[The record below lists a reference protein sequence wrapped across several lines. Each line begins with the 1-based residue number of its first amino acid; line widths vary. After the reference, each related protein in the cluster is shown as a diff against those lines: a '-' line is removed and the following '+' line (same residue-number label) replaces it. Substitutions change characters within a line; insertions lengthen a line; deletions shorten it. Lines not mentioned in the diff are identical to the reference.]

1 MSLHFLINISSDTE
15 NLYGVRFFTS
25 FFKNNDH
32 CSVTLFH
39 ICRLDS
45 KDSSASLLE
54 IWKKPDAS
62 LEGMLAEGARQA
74 LDRARR
80 NLEDASVDIREMKT
94 KTVQERYGK
103 VRDILCEGS
112 EGLYDAMI
120 LGRRATYALQWMF
133 DRPGDE
139 IPQALIQQT
148 TFSCPMWICCDPEE
162 GRKNVLLCVDG
173 SASSLRAADHVG
185 FVVSHTPH
193 HSITIFHV
201 SSSSKHTTAKIFDAA
216 TAILD
221 SHNIERGRIKH
232 KTAWGLSVSGAI
244 LSEKNRGRYAAVAI
258 GVAGE
263 TENGLLHRLSGKGET
278 ASALINKISRA
289 ALWIC
294 P

>member
-25 FFKNNDH
+25 FCKNSDQ

-45 KDSSASLLE
+45 RDSSASLME

-62 LEGMLAEGARQA
+62 LEGMLAEGARLA
-74 LDRARR
+74 LDKARR
-80 NLEDASVDIREMKT
+80 NLEDASIVIREMKT

-139 IPQALIQQT
+139 IPKALIQQT
-148 TFSCPMWICCDPEE
+148 AFSCPLWICCDPEE
-162 GRKNVLLCVDG
+162 GRKNVLLCIDE
-173 SASSLRAADHVG
+173 SASSMRAADHVG
-185 FVVSHTPH
+185 FIVSHTPL
-193 HSITIFHV
+193 HSITLFHV
-201 SSSSKHTTAKIFDAA
+201 NNSSKNNTAKIFDAA

-221 SHNIERGRIKH
+221 SHNIERSRMH
-232 KTAWGLSVSGAI
+232 YKTTWGLSVSGAI

-258 GVAGE
+258 GVAGAP
-263 TENGLLHRLSGKGET
+263 ENGLLHRLSGKGET
-278 ASALINKISRA
+278 ASALINKVSRA